1 MIITLDDTDKYSLW
15 FAHVHGFRSACP
27 CPENCPW
34 KKHGG
39 PTLYH
44 TGELVDILVGCLFFC
59 TSGTHAFE
67 CLIRWLLPFSKPHE
81 LSKNESEV
89 VVMRSFRCPV
99 HEFLLAVDDSPQK
112 FELLIGIARREA
124 TFQPMR
130 DFDCKLSQSSTKKY
144 PVGLPGLSSLSPT
157 WYIFF
162 FSPYPG
168 GRGAQMIFL
177 NGFLAFFKSW
187 QCKTAN
193 QVVCLFIL
201 FRVFQSRATL
211 SCFMMLKSYL
221 WFETM
226 FALAADLDIYIWL
239 FTITICLFLS

>member
-1 MIITLDDTDKYSLW
+1 MLLSAWSADSFHSPSPMSCLKMNLRSWLCEASGAWISFSCGWQPTEIRTVDRHRKTRSYVSTNERLWLQAITKL
-15 FAHVHGFRSACP
+15 H
-27 CPENCPW
+27 
-34 KKHGG
+34 
-39 PTLYH
+39 
-44 TGELVDILVGCLFFC
+44 
-59 TSGTHAFE
+59 
-67 CLIRWLLPFSKPHE
+67 
-81 LSKNESEV
+81 
-89 VVMRSFRCPV
+89 
-99 HEFLLAVDDSPQK
+99 QK
-112 FELLIGIARREA
+112 
-124 TFQPMR
+124 
-130 DFDCKLSQSSTKKY
+130 
-144 PVGLPGLSSLSPT
+144 VPGRASRAIQSLSYMI
-157 WYIFF
+157 YIFF